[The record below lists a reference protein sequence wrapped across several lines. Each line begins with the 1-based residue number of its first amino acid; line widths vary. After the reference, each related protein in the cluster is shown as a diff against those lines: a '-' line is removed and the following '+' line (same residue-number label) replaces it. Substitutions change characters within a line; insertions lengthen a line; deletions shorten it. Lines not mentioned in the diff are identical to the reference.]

1 MKQER
6 SAVILRIGGSPVTA
20 RKAGSSGMMKESAGG
35 SNPRMSPTP
44 PLITLT
50 TDFGTRDPYLGALR
64 GALLSACPGAQL
76 VDIGHDLP
84 PYDRLAGAYLLG
96 AAAPWFPP
104 GTVHLAVVDPGVGGP
119 RRALAISAG
128 GSYFVGPDNGLFTA
142 IYDRLE
148 VVELRA
154 IDAPRLGLGE
164 VHPTFHGRDLFAPA
178 AGRLARGMPLAELG
192 PALSDPVRLPV
203 PAPRR
208 EGARLSAG
216 VLHVDRFGNVATNLT
231 RDALA
236 RSGTGVDALGWAGGP
251 RPLPVHRTFSD
262 APPGELFLL
271 WGSSGYL
278 ELALDQGS
286 AAAHLGLTA
295 GESIEFAVLG

>member
-1 MKQER
+1 
-6 SAVILRIGGSPVTA
+6 
-20 RKAGSSGMMKESAGG
+20 
-35 SNPRMSPTP
+35 MSPRS

-76 VDIGHDLP
+76 IDLGHDLP

-119 RRALAISAG
+119 RRALAFAAG
-128 GSYFVGPDNGLFTA
+128 GSLFVGPDNGLFTA

-148 VVELRA
+148 VAEIRA
-154 IDAPRLGLGE
+154 IDAGRLGLTDA
-164 VHPTFHGRDLFAPA
+164 HPTFHGRDLFAPV
-178 AGRLARGMPLAELG
+178 AGRLAGGA
-192 PALSDPVRLPV
+192 ALSAVGPEVTDPVRLPL
-203 PAPRR
+203 ASPRR
-208 EGARLSAG
+208 DGARLLAA

-231 RDALA
+231 RAALT
-236 RSGTGVDALGWAGGP
+236 RCGVGERALGWPGRTGP
-251 RPLPVHRTFSD
+251 LAVHATFSE
-262 APPGELFLL
+262 APPGEVFLL

-286 AAAHLGLTA
+286 AAARLGLTA
-295 GESIEFAVLG
+295 GESLEFPIVL

>member
-1 MKQER
+1 
-6 SAVILRIGGSPVTA
+6 
-20 RKAGSSGMMKESAGG
+20 MMKETAGG
-35 SNPRMSPTP
+35 SNPRMHPTP

-64 GALLSACPGAQL
+64 GALLTACPGAQL
-76 VDIGHDLP
+76 VDIGHDLA

-96 AAAPWFPP
+96 ATAPWFPP
-104 GTVHLAVVDPGVGGP
+104 GTVHLAIVDPGVGGP
-119 RRALAISAG
+119 RRPLAFSAG
-128 GSYFVGPDNGLFTA
+128 GSLFVGPDNGLFTA

-148 VVELRA
+148 VVEMRE
-154 IDAPRLGLGE
+154 IDAAKLGPGE
-164 VHPTFHGRDLFAPA
+164 IHPTFHGRDLFAPA
-178 AGRLARGMPLAELG
+178 AARLARGMPLAEIG
-192 PALSDPVRLPV
+192 PAVGDPVRLPLA
-203 PAPRR
+203 APRR
-208 EGARLSAG
+208 AGARLHAA

-236 RSGTGVDALGWAGGP
+236 RSGAGVDALGWAGGP

-286 AAAHLGLTA
+286 AAARLGLTA
-295 GESIEFAVLG
+295 GEAIELAVLG